1 MIFDMSFWDNYKH
14 CVEATS
20 GGNNTVMFDDLQ
32 QPSVMVRVSKYKV
45 EDVTAGA
52 GDGVH
57 PAFIIS
63 GVEQYEFW
71 AGMYPA
77 YLANSRALSIP
88 GVDPAVSINFDNSLL
103 ACGNKGEGWHLMT
116 NAEWAAIFLWSHSF
130 AGADAV
136 HGNTY
141 YGRDYLEKD
150 EIGRRQDGITPGTA
164 SGMARTLT
172 GSGPLKWRHD
182 LSPYGIADLVGN
194 VWEWVGGYRLV
205 DGEIQVIENNDAA
218 LDRTGA
224 AHGVS
229 SASWKAILEAGTLV
243 APGTALT
250 LKWDATGATGTGA
263 PILNTAITSQ
273 SDGTTY
279 AGTYYK
285 SITCVSPTVA
295 PDILK
300 KLGVYPHEVTMSR
313 GYFYMRNLGERLPF
327 RGGLWDSGSL
337 AGLAAAHLH
346 SPRSNASTYIGFRPA
361 FVSRVL

>member
-20 GGNNTVMFDDLQ
+20 GGNNTVMFDDMN
-32 QPSVMVRVSKYKV
+32 QPSVMVRVPKYKV

-52 GDGVH
+52 GTGVH

-88 GVDPAVSINFDNSLL
+88 GVDPAASINFDNSLL

-141 YGRDYLEKD
+141 YGRDYSIKN
-150 EIGRRQDGITPGTA
+150 EIGRRQDGIVPGTA
-164 SGMARTLT
+164 SGTARTLT
-172 GSGPLKWRHD
+172 GSGPLAWRHD

-194 VWEWVGGYRLV
+194 VWEWVGGCRLV
-205 DGEIQVIENNDAA
+205 DGEIQIIENNDAA

-224 AHGVS
+224 AHD
-229 SASWKAILEAGTLV
+229 ASTGDWQAILEDGSLV
-243 APGTALT
+243 IPGTAFT
-250 LKWDATGATGTGA
+250 LKWDATNADGSGTSV
-263 PILNTAITSQ
+263 LSTSVTNQ

-279 AGTYYK
+279 TQTQYKNLATAG
-285 SITCVSPTVA
+285 PVA
-295 PDILK
+295 PDTMK
-300 KLGVYPHEVTMSR
+300 KLGMYPHETTMNR
-313 GYFYMRNLGERLPF
+313 GAFYMRNLGECLPF
-327 RGGLWDSGSL
+327 RGGRWNNSSN
-337 AGLAAAHLH
+337 AGLAAANLNN
-346 SPRSNASTYIGFRPA
+346 PRSLAYSEFGFRPA

>member
-164 SGMARTLT
+164 SGIARTLT

-205 DGEIQVIENNDAA
+205 DGEIQIIEDNDAA
-218 LDRTGA
+218 LDRDGSAHDASTGD
-224 AHGVS
+224 
-229 SASWKAILEAGTLV
+229 WKAILTDGTLV
-243 APGTALT
+243 APGTTDT
-250 LKWDATGATGTGA
+250 LKWDATGEGGTGY
-263 PILNTAITSQ
+263 PVLDTTVTSQ
-273 SDGTTY
+273 SDGTTS
-279 AGTYYK
+279 AQRQYK
-285 SITCVSPTVA
+285 DLTSNVTV
-295 PDILK
+295 PDLLK
-300 KLGVYPHEVTMSR
+300 RLGIYPHEVNMTR
-313 GYFYMRNLGERLPF
+313 GRFYMRNLGERLPI
-327 RGGLWDSGSL
+327 RGGNWNYSSI
-337 AGLAAAHLH
+337 AGLAAAYLH
-346 SPRSNASTYIGFRPA
+346 NPRSYASTYVGFRPA

>member
-1 MIFDMSFWDNYKH
+1 
-14 CVEATS
+14 
-20 GGNNTVMFDDLQ
+20 MFDDLQ
-32 QPSVMVRVSKYKV
+32 QPSVMVRVPKYAV
-45 EDVTAGA
+45 EDVTDGA
-52 GDGVH
+52 GTGVH

-71 AGMYPA
+71 CGMYPA

-141 YGRDYLEKD
+141 YGRDYSVTN
-150 EIGRRQDGITPGTA
+150 EIGRRQDGVVPGTA
-164 SGMARTLT
+164 VGTARTLI
-172 GSGPLKWRHD
+172 GSGPLAWRHD

-224 AHGVS
+224 AHDAATGD
-229 SASWKAILEAGTLV
+229 WQAILEDGAFV

-250 LKWDATGATGTGA
+250 LKWDATNADGSGNL
-263 PILNTAITSQ
+263 ILNTSIANQ

-279 AGTYYK
+279 ALTLYK
-285 SITCVSPTVA
+285 DLSTAGPVA

-300 KLGVYPHEVTMSR
+300 KLGIYPHETNMSR
-313 GYFYMRNLGERLPF
+313 GRIYARNIGERLPC
-327 RGGLWDSGSL
+327 RGGMWSYSGN
-337 AGLAAAHLH
+337 AGLAAAGLH
-346 SPRSNASTYIGFRPA
+346 DPRPSAAAYIGFRPA

>member
-20 GGNNTVMFDDLQ
+20 GGNNTVMFDDLN
-32 QPSVMVRVSKYKV
+32 QPSVMVRVPKYAV
-45 EDVTAGA
+45 EDITAGA
-52 GDGVH
+52 GTGVH

-71 AGMYPA
+71 VGMYPA

-88 GVDPAVSINFDNSLL
+88 GVDPAASINFDNSLL
-103 ACGNKGEGWHLMT
+103 VCGNKGEGWHLMT

-130 AGADAV
+130 AGADGV

-141 YGRDYLEKD
+141 YGRDYSEKS
-150 EIGRRQDGITPGTA
+150 EIGRRKDGVTPGTA
-164 SGMARTLT
+164 SGTARTLT

-194 VWEWVGGYRLV
+194 VWEWIGGYRLV
-205 DGEIQVIENNDAA
+205 DGEIQIIANNDAA

-224 AHGVS
+224 AHNATTGT
-229 SASWKAILEAGTLV
+229 WQAILENGTLV
-243 APGTALT
+243 IPGTDLT

-263 PILNTAITSQ
+263 PILNTTITNQ
-273 SDGTTY
+273 SDGTTS
-279 AGTYYK
+279 ANVAYK
-285 SITCVSPTVA
+285 NITTLGPVA
-295 PDILK
+295 PDLIK
-300 KLGVYPHEVTMSR
+300 KLGLYPHETTMNR
-313 GYFYMRNLGERLPF
+313 GIFYMRNLGERLPF
-327 RGGLWDSGSL
+327 RGGHWRNSSN
-337 AGLAAAHLH
+337 AGLAATYL
-346 SPRSNASTYIGFRPA
+346 SNPRSHTSSAIGFRPA